1 MIYDVAIIG
10 GGPGGLTSAIYALR
24 SGFSVLLIEKMAPG
38 GQMLLTSKIEN
49 YPGIKEIEGY
59 ELSLKMEEQ
68 ARNLGCNFVYE
79 NINKLELKDKI
90 KKIYT
95 SSNIVF
101 EAKTVILATG
111 ASERKLGIKN
121 EEFYLGKGLSYCA
134 TCDGNFYKDKIVTIV
149 GGGNSAIADLL
160 ILINLAKHVNVVYRG
175 DKFKA
180 SKIYMEKIKKLNNIS
195 LFYNSKVKDI
205 KLNDDKIS
213 EITIFNKLDNKFLDI
228 KTDGLFI
235 SIGRDPNN
243 ELFMDQITLT
253 KEGYIDADETTKTN
267 IDGVYAVGDIRSKPL
282 RQIITACSDGAVAVK
297 FIEDYLSIN
306 F

>member
-95 SSNIVF
+95 LSNIVF

-180 SKIYMEKIKKLNNIS
+180 SKIYMEKIKKLNNVS
-195 LFYNSKVKDI
+195 LFYNSEVKDI

-235 SIGRDPNN
+235 AIGRDPNN

>member
-59 ELSLKMEEQ
+59 ELSLKMDEQ

-95 SSNIVF
+95 LSNIVF

-180 SKIYMEKIKKLNNIS
+180 SKIYMEKIKKLNNVS
-195 LFYNSKVKDI
+195 LFYNSEVKDI

-235 SIGRDPNN
+235 AIGRDPNN

>member
-79 NINKLELKDKI
+79 NINKLELKAKI

-95 SSNIVF
+95 YSNIVF

-180 SKIYMEKIKKLNNIS
+180 SKIYMDKIKKLNNVS
-195 LFYNSKVKDI
+195 LFYNSEVKDI

-235 SIGRDPNN
+235 AIGRDPNN